1 MNGKG
6 RTGRPLKAG
15 PKRIKKID
23 VRFTQEEYDD
33 ILELEKTLGINKTDL
48 VRTRVLNNAKIM
60 VVNAKELISLLDQ
73 TGAEMG
79 RCGNNI
85 NQLAKYANILNK
97 SGRLSPV
104 VIERFNHLFEQ
115 YIKQQE
121 STDAS
126 LRKVIRMSGA

>member
-6 RTGRPLKAG
+6 RTGRPIKTG

-33 ILELEKTLGINKTDL
+33 VLELEKTLGLNKTDL
-48 VRTRVLNNAKIM
+48 VRARVLNDVTLM
-60 VVNAKELISLLDQ
+60 VVNARELIALLDK

-85 NQLAKYANILNK
+85 NQLAKYANTLSKNGK
-97 SGRLSPV
+97 LSPV
-104 VIERFNHLFEQ
+104 VMERFNYLFEQ
-115 YIKQQE
+115 YIELQKMM
-121 STDAS
+121 DVS
-126 LRKVIRMSGA
+126 LRKVIRMAGA